1 MLSHVQLCDRMH
13 CSSPDSPAMGFSRQE
28 YWRGLPFP
36 SPGDLPNSGIKLPSS
51 ALRQILYHG
60 ATWDHLERP
69 KQGSQTEKS
78 QVLGQFKS
86 WTKHSLPHP
95 FCILSSLLFL
105 SVDSSSPSNGLPP
118 SCIISIE
125 CTQTAAT
132 LHRSSLAEFQKD
144 GLFLNTLQCI
154 LNIQKEFLNAH

>member
-1 MLSHVQLCDRMH
+1 MAAVELTKRVSFYFKYSLCSMLSHVQLCDRMH

-69 KQGSQTEKS
+69 KQGYQTEKS

-105 SVDSSSPSNGLPP
+105 SVGLLLIL
-118 SCIISIE
+118 S
-125 CTQTAAT
+125 T
-132 LHRSSLAEFQKD
+132 LYFQGFKKM
-144 GLFLNTLQCI
+144 I
-154 LNIQKEFLNAH
+154 K